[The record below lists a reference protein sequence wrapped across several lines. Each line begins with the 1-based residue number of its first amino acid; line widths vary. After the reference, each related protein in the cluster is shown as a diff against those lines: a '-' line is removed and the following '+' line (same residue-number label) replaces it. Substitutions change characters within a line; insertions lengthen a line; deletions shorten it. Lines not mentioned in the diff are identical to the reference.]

1 MLIISHSQFLHDCQG
16 LSLGCQNRFAP
27 NTACDSHSTKGSLDR
42 WLMSVGTYWNNTEVC
57 VLHCFSE
64 FSEGLSISCLC
75 GEYLHNISFIACLFS
90 PMSTSVV
97 SCSFQITNLLSNP
110 CLDYGSGGTKLWWS
124 STFDNYKHAGT
135 FFSVEGVCSLSQ
147 VLKGICDSSHM
158 MHSSANT
165 FFLSLTI
172 SFSLPP
178 CNSLFSKASQY
189 FSLAVQ
195 PIYRKESE
203 KHAH

>member
-1 MLIISHSQFLHDCQG
+1 MVLVEPNYDGHQHLIIINMQVH
-16 LSLGCQNRFAP
+16 
-27 NTACDSHSTKGSLDR
+27 
-42 WLMSVGTYWNNTEVC
+42 
-57 VLHCFSE
+57 
-64 FSEGLSISCLC
+64 
-75 GEYLHNISFIACLFS
+75 
-90 PMSTSVV
+90 
-97 SCSFQITNLLSNP
+97 
-110 CLDYGSGGTKLWWS
+110 
-124 STFDNYKHAGT
+124 

-147 VLKGICDSSHM
+147 VLKGIYDSSHM